1 MQYVTNDAAIYFDS
15 FRVVEHIFKE
25 IKKFIGIAIFIK
37 ANIEYK
43 RVIHKCVDTFRIGFI
58 NLMPNNKRLAYF
70 TNLFSTSN
78 I

>member
-1 MQYVTNDAAIYFDS
+1 MLNDAAIYFDS
-15 FRVVEHIFKE
+15 FRVVEHISKE
-25 IKKFIGIAIFIK
+25 TKTFIGGIAIFIK

-43 RVIHKCVDTFRIGFI
+43 CMIHKCVDTFHIGFI
-58 NLMPNNKRLAYF
+58 DFMPNNKRLAYF